1 MWIEIQVL
9 WTACKV
15 VESHFPQGK
24 CGLKYDEIIGMRHET
39 VGHFPQGKCGLK
51 SVVIVMVE
59 DARESLPAREVWI
72 EISNTGQ

>member
-1 MWIEIQVL
+1 MAL
-9 WTACKV
+9 SLCGDRL
-15 VESHFPQGK
+15 SHFPQGK